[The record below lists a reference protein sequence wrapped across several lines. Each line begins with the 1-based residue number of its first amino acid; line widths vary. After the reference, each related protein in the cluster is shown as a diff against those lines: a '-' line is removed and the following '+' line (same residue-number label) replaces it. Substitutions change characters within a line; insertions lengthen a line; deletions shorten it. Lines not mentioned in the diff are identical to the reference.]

1 MKLRGLTIFVFLSAL
16 VFAFNARAEEL
27 NSKKMEKVTSEILDI
42 MVKGDN
48 ASTKLRKYIS
58 EDWLE
63 GKRLNVKKY
72 NINNYS
78 PDSYNIIYA
87 GGDICVATIGG
98 SSWQHL
104 LVFKFTEEYGQYKVI
119 PRGISEASA
128 DYIDPWNFVNDYI
141 CSSEN
146 YAPPMKEEEK

>member
-27 NSKKMEKVTSEILDI
+27 NSKKMEKVTGEILDI

>member
-1 MKLRGLTIFVFLSAL
+1 MKLRGLTIFVFLFAL
-16 VFAFNARAEEL
+16 VFSFSVRAEDL
-27 NSKKMEKVTSEILDI
+27 NSKKMEKVTRDILDI
-42 MVKGDN
+42 MVKGDDP
-48 ASTKLRKYIS
+48 STKLRKFIS

-63 GKRLNVKKY
+63 TKHLNVKKY

-78 PDSYNIIYA
+78 PSSYNIVYS

-119 PRGISEASA
+119 PMGISEASS
-128 DYIDPWNFVNDYI
+128 DYIDPWSYVKDYI
-141 CSSEN
+141 CNSDVEEPP
-146 YAPPMKEEEK
+146 APIEEK